1 LFPCAGVCSFCFYL
15 LSWWLAFFP
24 CCYCLDNVLNAIRK
38 HWLNDVPSKVAVFG
52 WRLLQGRLP
61 TKSALQYKGILLNP
75 HDLPCAFCV
84 LSPED
89 CTHLFFH
96 CLFTKRVWEAV
107 FRWIGKSL
115 PVNATYWQHFSLF
128 GAMFNL
134 KKGTS
139 FSHLI

>member
-75 HDLPCAFCV
+75 HDLPCAFV
-84 LSPED
+84 
-89 CTHLFFH
+89 F
-96 CLFTKRVWEAV
+96 CLPRIVH
-107 FRWIGKSL
+107 I
-115 PVNATYWQHFSLF
+115 
-128 GAMFNL
+128 
-134 KKGTS
+134 S
-139 FSHLI
+139 FSIACLLNECGKRCLDGLARVYRLMLHIGNTFLYSAQCSI